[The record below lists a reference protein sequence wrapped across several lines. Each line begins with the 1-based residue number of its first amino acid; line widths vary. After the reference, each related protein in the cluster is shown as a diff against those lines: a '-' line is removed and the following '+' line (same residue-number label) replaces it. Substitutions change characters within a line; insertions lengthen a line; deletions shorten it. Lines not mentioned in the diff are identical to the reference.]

1 MRSGMSGGVNGETR
15 GSRWGDDVADVG
27 FVLIILAF
35 FALAV
40 AYARIA
46 PRL

>member
-1 MRSGMSGGVNGETR
+1 MVAHGEREYVGGH
-15 GSRWGDDVADVG
+15 VADVAYI
-27 FVLIILAF
+27 LIALAF
-35 FALAV
+35 FVLAV